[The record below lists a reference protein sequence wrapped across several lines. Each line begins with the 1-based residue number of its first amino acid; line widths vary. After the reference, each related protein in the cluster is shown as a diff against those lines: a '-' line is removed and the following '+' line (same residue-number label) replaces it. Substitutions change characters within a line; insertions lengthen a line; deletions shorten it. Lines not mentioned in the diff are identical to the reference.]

1 MKFTTSTQ
9 VRYFPYGEHFEEEI
23 NEYLA
28 SVHHPKIVYLE
39 HAAIVECVLEVYI
52 PETVAEQAEVEG
64 CAHNCGE
71 CPYFAESTDKRTKW
85 HKCTLKNKK
94 VRKES
99 LCCDEYYERSD
110 DVSKNHKR
118 DEKTRVENPRTCR
131 GSQGKRMENVQPIIG
146 AIGIHEVGTRSPCG
160 VFRNQ

>member
-9 VRYFPYGEHFEEEI
+9 VKCFPYGENFEEEI

-52 PETVAEQAEVEG
+52 PETIAEQAEVEG

-71 CPYFAESTDKRTKW
+71 CPYFAESADKRTKW

-94 VRKES
+94 VRKSS
-99 LCCDEYYERSD
+99 LCCDEYYERSE
-110 DVSKNHKR
+110 DVSENHKR
-118 DEKTRVENPRTCR
+118 TEEKRNDGSGTRR
-131 GSQGKRMENVQPIIG
+131 GSKGYQLENVQPFVG
-146 AIGIHEVGTRSPCG
+146 AFNIQSIGTRSPCG

>member
-9 VRYFPYGEHFEEEI
+9 VRYFPYGENFEEEI
-23 NEYLA
+23 NTYLV

-52 PETVAEQAEVEG
+52 PETVAEQAEVDG
-64 CAHNCGE
+64 CAHNCAE

-85 HKCTLKNKK
+85 HRCTLKNKK
-94 VRKES
+94 VRKEQ
-99 LCCDEYYERSD
+99 LCCDEYYERSG

-118 DEKTRVENPRTCR
+118 DEKPRVEDSRTCR
-131 GSQGKRMENVQPIIG
+131 GFEGIQLENVQPIIK